1 MYFFF
6 DSNSNGNESVH
17 KVNEAVYGLRNRQD
31 VLELE
36 AEILVLR
43 LLQLRDF
50 SDSNIFSVKQN
61 GVEIPKLPVLKD
73 IDLSALS
80 IENILALSS
89 SIGYVFNCR
98 IGGTRALSKVNIEIN
113 GKKYGIRCFDHTERP
128 LINHSTRNKYEKLCK
143 KAGVNIQS
151 LDKAVN
157 NYWECREAGVFNEDC
172 VYNSPLNPFLDIKD
186 DLQKLLTY
194 IAFHTNN
201 LNKEDTDPSFELEK
215 LDGYIDYVNPCD
227 ESTWD
232 VLDEEH
238 FFDKVWKHLRFSFR
252 ADRGMPLK
260 GTVKPT
266 DESILKWTRQWTD
279 KNGKTVYKGALHIR
293 ISKYNTAINDTP
305 FEELFTIKHQEEIKE
320 VSLNQGEKDEYLLKL
335 FLVECRK
342 YNRSV
347 PIGNQ
352 VQIVKTVENS
362 SREEIGYPDKVL
374 NWNIIS
380 SGLLVYICRKIN
392 AGKSGPFDKADVFI
406 NGIGVSVKSQRGAA
420 PSIINQTSR
429 DRVLRVMKAINNSI
443 LPLDHIVDRYWDFRL
458 NGGTEDV
465 SGVGSANPF
474 TTDEEG
480 NSNLSIM
487 KPLLNY
493 FTFKGTGTKDSSAP
507 ASFVLSAGNPE
518 DTTTWVYYSETD
530 FVDTVWEK
538 LVFSI
543 RAKGL
548 PLKITE
554 EMKPWIREVD
564 GKKIGTL
571 NVRVRK

>member
-1 MYFFF
+1 
-6 DSNSNGNESVH
+6 
-17 KVNEAVYGLRNRQD
+17 
-31 VLELE
+31 
-36 AEILVLR
+36 
-43 LLQLRDF
+43 
-50 SDSNIFSVKQN
+50 
-61 GVEIPKLPVLKD
+61 
-73 IDLSALS
+73 
-80 IENILALSS
+80 
-89 SIGYVFNCR
+89 
-98 IGGTRALSKVNIEIN
+98 
-113 GKKYGIRCFDHTERP
+113 
-128 LINHSTRNKYEKLCK
+128 
-143 KAGVNIQS
+143 
-151 LDKAVN
+151 
-157 NYWECREAGVFNEDC
+157 
-172 VYNSPLNPFLDIKD
+172 
-186 DLQKLLTY
+186 
-194 IAFHTNN
+194 
-201 LNKEDTDPSFELEK
+201 
-215 LDGYIDYVNPCD
+215 
-227 ESTWD
+227 
-232 VLDEEH
+232 
-238 FFDKVWKHLRFSFR
+238 
-252 ADRGMPLK
+252 
-260 GTVKPT
+260 
-266 DESILKWTRQWTD
+266 
-279 KNGKTVYKGALHIR
+279 
-293 ISKYNTAINDTP
+293 
-305 FEELFTIKHQEEIKE
+305 
-320 VSLNQGEKDEYLLKL
+320 
-335 FLVECRK
+335 
-342 YNRSV
+342 V

-352 VQIVKTVENS
+352 LQIVKTVENS
-362 SREEIGYPDKVL
+362 SREEISYPDKVL